1 MKQLKKVWYTVS
13 TLLLILPLFTSVLG
27 TTTAFAE
34 ENGESAQLVIHK
46 KKMTDL
52 PDPLIQNS
60 GKEMSEFDK
69 YQGLADVTFSIYNVT
84 SEFYEQRAA
93 GASVDAA
100 KQAVQSLTPGKPV
113 AQGTT
118 DANGNVTV
126 QLPKKQNGKDA
137 VYTIKEEPKEG
148 VVAATNMVVAFPSLR
163 NDQAS
168 RWFL

>member
-1 MKQLKKVWYTVS
+1 MGKR
-13 TLLLILPLFTSVLG
+13 
-27 TTTAFAE
+27 TARD
-34 ENGESAQLVIHK
+34 SK

-126 QLPKKQNGKDA
+126 QLPKNKMVKMQCIPLKKNQRGCSCC
-137 VYTIKEEPKEG
+137 YEYGGG
-148 VVAATNMVVAFPSLR
+148 VPSLR